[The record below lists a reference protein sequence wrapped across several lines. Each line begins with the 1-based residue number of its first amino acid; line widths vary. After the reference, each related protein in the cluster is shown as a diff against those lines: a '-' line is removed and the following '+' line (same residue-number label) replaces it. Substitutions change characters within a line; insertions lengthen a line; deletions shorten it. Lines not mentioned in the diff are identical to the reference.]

1 MLSKKERLTR
11 QDFSR
16 FFSSG
21 RRYHSPFFTLVY
33 TPSPTLHASIVV
45 PKKVAPKAVDR
56 NTIRRRLYSAL
67 RAETGVFIVLLK
79 KPGVLASPAALT
91 ESLRTEVGRLRASR

>member
-21 RRYHSPFFTLVY
+21 RRYHSSFFTLVY
-33 TPSPTLHASIVV
+33 TPSPALHASVVV
-45 PKKVAPKAVDR
+45 PKKVVPKAVDR
-56 NTIRRRLYSAL
+56 NTIRRRLYSTL
-67 RAETGVFIVLLK
+67 RGEHGVFIVLLK
-79 KPGVLASPAALT
+79 KPGTLVAPEVLR